1 MELTSQN
8 SQLNDVLN
16 NALGLDEDDSL
27 LSQNDEHHEDSDDA
41 YDGPEHYLHSDDED
55 VINKLFWRNE
65 SIGARGINKY
75 SANDDN
81 FSDQQSMEG
90 PLVDMVYCSVE
101 SLFAFYKEHSRLNG
115 FGVLKKTSKKRGC
128 EYAMYVS
135 FACDKSRKP
144 TAKNYSKRVDCK
156 CKVNC
161 VVLPDSS
168 CRVTTVTTEH
178 NHELQPYLARFFG
191 CHKKTS
197 KALKRNLEAYDIAGI
212 RPAKSIRLL
221 EVQTSGPDRMGCT
234 PKDCR
239 NYILQQRM
247 MRTLSCDAAA
257 IQKFF
262 ALMQMKDDEF
272 FYVID
277 TDNVGRLRNVVWVH
291 THCKYAYRE
300 FSDVV
305 CFDSMYLVNQWRMP
319 FASFVG
325 VNQHKQSIL
334 LGCALLTSEDIETYK
349 FVFSTRLTA
358 MAILTD
364 QCESIKAA
372 IAKVLP
378 DTIHRYCIWHIMTK
392 LPAKLKGVWDFKIA
406 KSEFKSIIYNSITIN
421 EFEEKWV
428 GFIQK
433 YELQHRLWFHNLYLE
448 KEKWIYVFLKHYF
461 WADMM
466 STQRSESMHAFFYGY
481 ISGRSSLKQFVE
493 QYELALRFKYEKEL
507 QAEAD
512 SRKTHPAPCSDFDWD
527 LQLQTHY
534 TRPIY
539 DVFAAEYLKQLY
551 HCEIERHHDFN
562 VVEGVEKYSVT
573 DYSISNDFHGNR
585 FVYNVE
591 YRPRNQYLDCNC
603 KKFQSKGVVCC
614 HILKTMS
621 HCRIKMFHDGYI
633 LRRWRRDVIR
643 PHIGKFFQEGYPS
656 MTDEYK
662 KYNSLKKWFDRNCDV
677 VLDNNAK
684 YVDFKN
690 VLKGRFNAYC
700 NWNDEMAV
708 PSVGDPDSKEDVTFI
723 RNPREVRTRGRPP
736 TNRCRRGG
744 GRWNR
749 TYYHADQVGE
759 TSQGRRGGGR
769 RGVGRR
775 AGRSGQGGGIMT

>member
-1 MELTSQN
+1 MESTSQN

-16 NALGLDEDDSL
+16 NVLGLAEDDSL

-55 VINKLFWRNE
+55 VINKLFEEMNQLEQEE
-65 SIGARGINKY
+65 SISVSDREEYEAEEECDEQTD

-81 FSDQQSMEG
+81 FSNQQYMEG

-101 SLFAFYKEHSRLNG
+101 SLFAFYKEHSRLNE

-128 EYAMYVS
+128 EYA
-135 FACDKSRKP
+135 
-144 TAKNYSKRVDCK
+144 
-156 CKVNC
+156 
-161 VVLPDSS
+161 
-168 CRVTTVTTEH
+168 
-178 NHELQPYLARFFG
+178 
-191 CHKKTS
+191 
-197 KALKRNLEAYDIAGI
+197 

-221 EVQTSGPDRMGCT
+221 EVQAGGQDRMGCT

-239 NYILQQRM
+239 NYILQQRR

-257 IQKFF
+257 IHKFSV
-262 ALMQMKDDEF
+262 LMQMKDDEF

-291 THCKYAYRE
+291 THSKYAYRE

-305 CFDSMYLVNQWRMP
+305 CFNSTYLVNQWRMS

-349 FVFSTRLTA
+349 FVFSTWLAA
-358 MAILTD
+358 MGNAPPTAILTD
-364 QCESIKAA
+364 QCESIKAT
-372 IAKVLP
+372 IA
-378 DTIHRYCIWHIMTK
+378 
-392 LPAKLKGVWDFKIA
+392 
-406 KSEFKSIIYNSITIN
+406 E
-421 EFEEKWV
+421 
-428 GFIQK
+428 
-433 YELQHRLWFHNLYLE
+433 
-448 KEKWIYVFLKHYF
+448 
-461 WADMM
+461 
-466 STQRSESMHAFFYGY
+466 
-481 ISGRSSLKQFVE
+481 
-493 QYELALRFKYEKEL
+493 EL

-512 SRKTHPAPCSDFDWD
+512 SRKKHAAPCSGFDWD

-539 DVFAAEYLKQLY
+539 DAFAAEHLKRLY

-573 DYSISNDFHGNR
+573 DYSISNDFHVNR
-585 FVYNVE
+585 FVYIVE
-591 YRPRNQYLDCNC
+591 YRPQNQYLDCNC
-603 KKFQSKGVVCC
+603 KNFQSESVVYC

-621 HCRIKMFHDGYI
+621 PCRIKMFHDRYI

-643 PHIGKFFQEGYPS
+643 PHI
-656 MTDEYK
+656 D
-662 KYNSLKKWFDRNCDV
+662 LKNI
-677 VLDNNAK
+677 
-684 YVDFKN
+684 
-690 VLKGRFNAYC
+690 LKGRFNAYC

-708 PSVGDPDSKEDVTFI
+708 PSVGDPDSEEDVTFI

-749 TYYHADQVGE
+749 TYYHAHQVGE

-775 AGRSGQGGGIMT
+775 AGRGGRGGGIMA

>member
-1 MELTSQN
+1 MESTSQN

-16 NALGLDEDDSL
+16 NVLGLDEDDSL
-27 LSQNDEHHEDSDDA
+27 LSQNDEHHEDSDNA
-41 YDGPEHYLHSDDED
+41 YDGPEHYLHSDDKD
-55 VINKLFWRNE
+55 VINKLFEEMNQPEQEE
-65 SIGARGINKY
+65 SISVSDGEEYEAEKECDEQTD

-81 FSDQQSMEG
+81 FSDQQYMED

-128 EYAMYVS
+128 EYARYVS

-144 TAKNYSKRVDCK
+144 AAKNYSKRVDCK

-161 VVLPDSS
+161 VVLPDGS
-168 CRVTTVTTEH
+168 CRVTTIMTEH
-178 NHELQPYLARFFG
+178 NHELQPSLARFFG
-191 CHKKTS
+191 CHRKIS
-197 KALKRNLEAYDIAGI
+197 KALKRNLDIAGI

-221 EVQTSGPDRMGCT
+221 EVQASGPDRMGCT

-239 NYILQQRM
+239 NYILQQCRM
-247 MRTLSCDAAA
+247 MTLSCDAAA
-257 IQKFF
+257 IHKFF
-262 ALMQMKDDEF
+262 ALMQMKDDGF

-305 CFDSMYLVNQWRMP
+305 CFDSTYLVNQWRMP

-349 FVFSTRLTA
+349 FVFSTWLAA
-358 MAILTD
+358 MGNAPPTTILTD
-364 QCESIKAA
+364 QYESIKAA
-372 IAKVLP
+372 IA
-378 DTIHRYCIWHIMTK
+378 
-392 LPAKLKGVWDFKIA
+392 
-406 KSEFKSIIYNSITIN
+406 E
-421 EFEEKWV
+421 
-428 GFIQK
+428 
-433 YELQHRLWFHNLYLE
+433 
-448 KEKWIYVFLKHYF
+448 
-461 WADMM
+461 
-466 STQRSESMHAFFYGY
+466 
-481 ISGRSSLKQFVE
+481 FVE
-493 QYELALRFKYEKEL
+493 QYELDLRFKYEKEL

-512 SRKTHPAPCSDFDWD
+512 SRKKYAAPCSGFDLD

-539 DVFAAEYLKQLY
+539 NAFAAEHLKRLY
-551 HCEIERHHDFN
+551 HCEIERHHDLN

-573 DYSISNDFHGNR
+573 NYSISNDFHENQ
-585 FVYNVE
+585 FVYIVE

-603 KKFQSKGVVCC
+603 KNFQSEEG
-614 HILKTMS
+614 
-621 HCRIKMFHDGYI
+621 R
-633 LRRWRRDVIR
+633 
-643 PHIGKFFQEGYPS
+643 FFQGGYPS
-656 MTDEYK
+656 MIDEYK

-684 YVDFKN
+684 YADFKN

-708 PSVGDPDSKEDVTFI
+708 PSVGDPDSEEDVTFI
-723 RNPREVRTRGRPP
+723 RNPREVQTHGRPP

-749 TYYHADQVGE
+749 TYYYAYQVGE

-775 AGRSGQGGGIMT
+775 AGRSGRGGGIMT

>member
-1 MELTSQN
+1 MESISQN
-8 SQLNDVLN
+8 NQLNDLLN
-16 NALGLDEDDSL
+16 NVLGLDEDDSL
-27 LSQNDEHHEDSDDA
+27 LSQNDEHYEDSDDA

-55 VINKLFWRNE
+55 VINKLFEEMNQPEQEE
-65 SIGARGINKY
+65 SISVSDGEEYEAEKEGEEQTD

-81 FSDQQSMEG
+81 FSDQQYMEG

-101 SLFAFYKEHSRLNG
+101 SLFAFYKEYSRLNG

-128 EYAMYVS
+128 EYARYVS

-161 VVLPDSS
+161 VVLPDGS
-168 CRVTTVTTEH
+168 CCVTIVTTEH
-178 NHELQPYLARFFG
+178 NHELQPSLTRFFG
-191 CHKKTS
+191 CHRKISKT
-197 KALKRNLEAYDIAGI
+197 LKRKLEAYDIAGI

-221 EVQTSGPDRMGCT
+221 EVQAGGLDKMGCT

-239 NYILQQRM
+239 NYILQQRR
-247 MRTLSCDAAA
+247 MRTLSCDAAT

-305 CFDSMYLVNQWRMP
+305 CFDSTYLVNQWRMP

-349 FVFSTRLTA
+349 FVFSTWLAA
-358 MAILTD
+358 MSNAPPTAILTD

-372 IAKVLP
+372 IAEVLP
-378 DTIHRYCIWHIMTK
+378 DTIH
-392 LPAKLKGVWDFKIA
+392 
-406 KSEFKSIIYNSITIN
+406 S
-421 EFEEKWV
+421 
-428 GFIQK
+428 
-433 YELQHRLWFHNLYLE
+433 
-448 KEKWIYVFLKHYF
+448 
-461 WADMM
+461 
-466 STQRSESMHAFFYGY
+466 
-481 ISGRSSLKQFVE
+481 RSSLKQFVE

-512 SRKTHPAPCSDFDWD
+512 SRKKHAAPCSGFDWD

-539 DVFAAEYLKQLY
+539 DAFAAEHLKRLY
-551 HCEIERHHDFN
+551 HCEIERHRDFN

-585 FVYNVE
+585 FVYIVE
-591 YRPRNQYLDCNC
+591 YRPQNQYLDCNY
-603 KKFQSKGVVCC
+603 KNFQSE
-614 HILKTMS
+614 
-621 HCRIKMFHDGYI
+621 
-633 LRRWRRDVIR
+633 
-643 PHIGKFFQEGYPS
+643 GKFFQGGYPS
-656 MTDEYK
+656 ITDEYK
-662 KYNSLKKWFDRNCDV
+662 KYNSLKKWFDRNCDA

-684 YVDFKN
+684 YADFKN

-708 PSVGDPDSKEDVTFI
+708 PSVGDPDSEEDVTFI
-723 RNPREVRTRGRPP
+723 RNPREIRTRGRPP

-749 TYYHADQVGE
+749 TYFHADQVGE
-759 TSQGRRGGGR
+759 TSQGRRGSGR

-775 AGRSGQGGGIMT
+775 VGRGSRGGGIMT